1 MAIIPALLMRMSSR
15 SVVVFRT
22 SAASL
27 TDAREDKSKGRMAML
42 AFGTDALIL
51 LIEASALSLDRDAR

>member
-27 TDAREDKSKGRMAML
+27 TDAREDKSKGSITML

-51 LIEASALSLDRDAR
+51 LIEASAFSLDRDAR